1 MISRE
6 EFSKPLIYTLI
17 LCVGVFIYLALK
29 SRKPKIVDF
38 SNAKI
43 GFIGAGKLTETLI
56 QRLITY
62 GKVEASRL
70 HVSAPSTKNLER
82 LKHQFSGLHVSKR
95 NIDIFGKYDCDI
107 VFVAVH
113 GSVIKNCYKH
123 EGQRPA
129 PLTTDFIPI
138 LKHPLYILSLVCG
151 YDLNSIKACL
161 LNPKHPKKYMPE
173 MHRIMFFQLLEGRD
187 GSCAYDLGVCA
198 IDCEPDSKKLAE
210 PLRTMLSS
218 VAKLEYVPEFQMD
231 AASAVCGA
239 GLAFSYYFIQALAD
253 GAFKM
258 GLSREMSNKFAA
270 KTVQSATQVMLE
282 SGKHPI
288 ELRDEVC
295 SPSGAAIYGI
305 HILDKSGVKSGVVE
319 AVEAAHK
326 RADELAATQPILMP
340 QTNANQNQTPTLSI
354 IHRPVQQMPRINAIL
369 DEY

>member
-1 MISRE
+1 M
-6 EFSKPLIYTLI
+6 SKNKRSK
-17 LCVGVFIYLALK
+17 V
-29 SRKPKIVDF
+29 VDF

-43 GFIGAGKLTETLI
+43 GFVGAGKMTESLI
-56 QRLITY
+56 QGLITY

-82 LKHQFSGLHVSKR
+82 LKQQFSGLHVSKR

-113 GSVIKNCYKH
+113 GSVIKNCYKLG
-123 EGQRPA
+123 GQRPA
-129 PLTTDFIPI
+129 PLTTNFIPNM
-138 LKHPLYILSLVCG
+138 KHPLYILSLVSG

-161 LNPKHPKKYMPE
+161 LNPEHPEKYMLE
-173 MHRIMFFQLLEGRD
+173 MHRIVINC
-187 GSCAYDLGVCA
+187 SCAYGLGICA
-198 IDCEPDSKKLAE
+198 VDCEPDSKKLAE

-218 VAKLEYVPEFQMD
+218 VAKLEYVPESQMD
-231 AASAVCGA
+231 AACAVCGA

-258 GLSREMSNKFAA
+258 GLSRAMATKFAA
-270 KTVQSATQVMLE
+270 KTVQSATQAMLE
-282 SGKHPI
+282 SGKHPM

-305 HILDKSGVKSGVVE
+305 HVLDKADVQSGVTA

-326 RADELAATQPILMP
+326 RAEELAKSDNP
-340 QTNANQNQTPTLSI
+340 Q
-354 IHRPVQQMPRINAIL
+354 
-369 DEY
+369 